1 MSKRPKKTINVT
13 RSFYFFIGLAAA
25 LSLLVIYYWSLRANS
40 SLGLLYAHNSL
51 TYFILYIA
59 LTLGTSLLFGFSTVQ
74 FVYQWRHYG
83 LSRIF
88 HHGSGG
94 IGALVGIIASSCP
107 VCGSAAL
114 SVTGIVGGLS
124 SLPFQGLE
132 IRALPFFIVGGSVLY
147 SSWWLRRK
155 GCFTNSC
162 PPELDDSL
170 KKTECIAFAP
180 VLFVILFLS
189 FAGWNMFR
197 TDTIN
202 SPKALPASYSCTTTN
217 APL

>member
-1 MSKRPKKTINVT
+1 MPKNFKNTNNVT
-13 RSFYFFIGLAAA
+13 RLFYFSVGLAAT
-25 LSLLVIYYWSLRANS
+25 LGLLVIYYWTLRANS

-51 TYFILYIA
+51 SYFILYIA
-59 LTLGTSLLFGFSTVQ
+59 LTTGTSLLFGVSTVQ

-88 HHGSGG
+88 RHGSGG
-94 IGALVGIIASSCP
+94 VGALVGIIASSCP
-107 VCGSAAL
+107 VCGSAVL
-114 SVTGIVGGLS
+114 SVAGIVGGLS

-132 IRALPFFIVGGSVLY
+132 MKALSFFMVGGSVLY
-147 SSWWLRRK
+147 SSSWLRRK
-155 GCFTNSC
+155 GCSTKSC

-170 KKTECIAFAP
+170 RKTEYVAFAP

-189 FAGWNMFR
+189 FAGWNMFS
-197 TDTIN
+197 TDIIN
-202 SPKALPASYSCTTTN
+202 SPKALQASYSCTIN